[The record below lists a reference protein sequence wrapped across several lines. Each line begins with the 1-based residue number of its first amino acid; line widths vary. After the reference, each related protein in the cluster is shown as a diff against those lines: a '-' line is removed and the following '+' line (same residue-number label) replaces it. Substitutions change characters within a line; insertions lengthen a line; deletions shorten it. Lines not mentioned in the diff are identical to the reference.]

1 MWKRLSCSPLA
12 FRSSPCFSIRLNLD
26 FEDFRLNFLSIVFQ
40 TNEGAV
46 FLSENPMFEIC
57 SNGFSHF
64 KLSQNGCK
72 SSSLVNEHENVKIE
86 FQIPVGRV
94 FFFFIKIDNIK
105 SLKKIFL
112 LRINWASA
120 PHPLALKKEFRGNV
134 RWYFVRAV
142 TLIVVNYHFHIKEL
156 TLCIDLW

>member
-1 MWKRLSCSPLA
+1 
-12 FRSSPCFSIRLNLD
+12 
-26 FEDFRLNFLSIVFQ
+26 
-40 TNEGAV
+40 
-46 FLSENPMFEIC
+46 MFEIC

-94 FFFFIKIDNIK
+94 FFFFIRIDNIK

-120 PHPLALKKEFRGNV
+120 PHPLALKKEFRGK
-134 RWYFVRAV
+134 A
-142 TLIVVNYHFHIKEL
+142 LSHPKESAGRVDRKGENADNL
-156 TLCIDLW
+156 TGLS

>member
-1 MWKRLSCSPLA
+1 MSYRVFCGIKTGFANFLNYQERLCTHVYEIALSAILKWAHLHNKQSCEKDLA
-12 FRSSPCFSIRLNLD
+12 AVHWLSDLVLISIRLNLD
-26 FEDFRLNFLSIVFQ
+26 FEDFQLIFLSIIFQ

-94 FFFFIKIDNIK
+94 SFFFRKIENIK
-105 SLKKIFL
+105 SLKIF
-112 LRINWASA
+112 
-120 PHPLALKKEFRGNV
+120 FG
-134 RWYFVRAV
+134 YG
-142 TLIVVNYHFHIKEL
+142 
-156 TLCIDLW
+156 